1 MVIPSTEIT
10 KEIEMIVV
18 TGASGQLGRLVMEFL
33 LQRVPA
39 GQLVAAVR
47 SPHKVADLAAR
58 GVVVRH
64 ADYSDPA
71 SLRRAFSGASKVL
84 LISGNEIG
92 QRLPQH
98 AAVIEAAKAVGVPWL
113 FYTSLLHADVSPLGL
128 AEEHR
133 QTERLIRD
141 SGLNHVLLRNGWY
154 TENYLASVP
163 AALTHLAF
171 LGSAGDGL
179 IASAARADYAE
190 AAAVALTQ
198 DQPSGTVYELAGDEA
213 YTLAQLSAAIAE
225 AAGKPVVYQDLP
237 QVEFAAVLEQAG
249 LPPAFAQLLADS
261 DVGASQGGLFDDS
274 HTLSQLIGHATTPW
288 QAMIAAAIGQ

>member
-1 MVIPSTEIT
+1 
-10 KEIEMIVV
+10 MIVV
-18 TGASGQLGRLVMEFL
+18 TGASGQLGRLVIESL

-39 GQLVAAVR
+39 EQIVAAVR

-58 GVVVRH
+58 GVVVRR
-64 ADYSDPA
+64 ADYSDAA
-71 SLRRAFSGASKVL
+71 SLRSAFSGARKVL

-98 AAVIEAAKAVGVPWL
+98 AAVIDAAKAAGVPWL

-133 QTERLIRD
+133 QTEQLIRD

-154 TENYLASVP
+154 TENYLASIP
-163 AALTHLAF
+163 AALSHQAL

-190 AAAVALTQ
+190 AAAVALTREQ
-198 DQPSGTVYELAGDEA
+198 ASGTLYELAGDEA
-213 YTLAQLSAAIAE
+213 YTLAQFSAAIAE

>member
-1 MVIPSTEIT
+1 
-10 KEIEMIVV
+10 MIVV

-154 TENYLASVP
+154 TENYLASIP
-163 AALTHLAF
+163 AALSHQAF

-213 YTLAQLSAAIAE
+213 YTLSELASAISAAASKTI
-225 AAGKPVVYQDLP
+225 PYINLP
-237 QVEFAAVLEQAG
+237 QADFAQALVNAG
-249 LPPAFAQLLADS
+249 LPAPLANLLADS
-261 DVGASQGGLFDDS
+261 DIGASQGGLFDDS
-274 HTLSQLIGHATTPW
+274 HQLSQLIGRPTTPLASLLPAW
-288 QAMIAAAIGQ
+288 L